1 VKIGITYNLK
11 PETPP
16 DPPGDA
22 SEEFDRPETIEAIAA
37 ILKKNGHHPVKLGW
51 GLEAIDRIRSERPE
65 FIFNLAEG
73 FHGRNR
79 ESIMPA
85 LCELFRIPYTG
96 SDPLTLAL
104 TLDKSQAKII
114 VRHAGVRTPDF
125 ILPGA
130 GGNQTKLPPFPLFVK
145 PLSGGSS
152 IGIRLNSIVRD
163 KKELAARISWLRKR
177 YRAEPLLIER
187 FITGREITVGVLGN
201 DKPSVLGIMEIRY
214 KRELK
219 KPPTPDF
226 IYSMEVKR
234 DWENLCEYIVPAA
247 IPELARRELIKS
259 SLSAYAALGCRDI
272 ARLDFRLASNG
283 ESYFL
288 EANPLPGLN
297 PVSGDIVILAKK
309 IGWTHERLI
318 LTILKHAMERQGVLR

>member
-11 PETPP
+11 PETPA
-16 DPPGDA
+16 DPTGEA
-22 SEEFDRPETIEAIAA
+22 SEEFDRPETIDAIAA

-73 FHGRNR
+73 FQGRNR

-152 IGIRLNSIVRD
+152 IGIRLNSLVRNN
-163 KKELAARISWLRKR
+163 KELAVRIAWLREK
-177 YRAEPLLIER
+177 YGEVPLLIEQ
-187 FITGREITVGVLGN
+187 FISGREITVGVLGN
-201 DKPSVLGIMEIRY
+201 GKPAVLGIMEIRY
-214 KRELK
+214 KQELT

-234 DWENLCEYIVPAA
+234 DWENLCEYIAPAA
-247 IPELARRELIKS
+247 IPDRTREKLVRT
-259 SLSAYAALGCRDI
+259 SLSAYSALGCRDI
-272 ARLDFRLASNG
+272 ARLDFRLTSNG
-283 ESYFL
+283 EPFFL

-309 IGWTHERLI
+309 MGWTHEKLI